1 MKRNAESY
9 LEGAKMVQ
17 TKTGHSER
25 RICWRGQKSS
35 PICRRVKKCHT
46 GKRAL
51 SEKGREMCW
60 GRNKVECTLH
70 RCLKPVKVPHIR
82 QESCE
87 NISALEKRCGK
98 EGVECKIAKLFETC
112 QTGANINR
120 EKKV

>member
-17 TKTGHSER
+17 TKTGIVKGEYVGG
-25 RICWRGQKSS
+25 GQKSS

-60 GRNKVECTLH
+60 GRNKVECT
-70 RCLKPVKVPHIR
+70 
-82 QESCE
+82 
-87 NISALEKRCGK
+87 
-98 EGVECKIAKLFETC
+98 GV
-112 QTGANINR
+112 
-120 EKKV
+120 